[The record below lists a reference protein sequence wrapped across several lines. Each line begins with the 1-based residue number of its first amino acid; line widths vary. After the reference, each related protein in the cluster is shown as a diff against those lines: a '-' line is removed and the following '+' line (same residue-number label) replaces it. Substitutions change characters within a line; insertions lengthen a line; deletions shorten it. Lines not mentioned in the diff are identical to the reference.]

1 MIRLTPKYFVF
12 LCIHFFKTE
21 INFKKRQWNLSGSEI
36 MVKVAEALWKLWTI
50 RMTVKTIPAV
60 SRPPHGVTWMLTN
73 TPCSGGA
80 RGVFLLVLQW
90 VWVMQWWCW
99 GMYCMDAWRSKVRFK
114 HYVNASVD
122 SQATA
127 TDRCNIEVN
136 CDSVNSIG
144 DNMNHAPIP
153 QSASNACFSTEKHNT
168 NPQCPLLFA
177 LHRETMPKD
186 TLLFTVLKSNKANNR
201 CKALTEVGQ
210 LVIWPCNTSINLA
223 TEFKTKINRITAWKS
238 KQNQ

>member
-1 MIRLTPKYFVF
+1 
-12 LCIHFFKTE
+12 
-21 INFKKRQWNLSGSEI
+21 
-36 MVKVAEALWKLWTI
+36 
-50 RMTVKTIPAV
+50 
-60 SRPPHGVTWMLTN
+60 
-73 TPCSGGA
+73 
-80 RGVFLLVLQW
+80 
-90 VWVMQWWCW
+90 MQWRRQRGFLAGATVGLSYAVMVLRDVLYGSLIYICK
-99 GMYCMDAWRSKVRFK
+99 ARRVAFK
-114 HYVNASVD
+114 SQVQALLLLLD

-210 LVIWPCNTSINLA
+210 LVI
-223 TEFKTKINRITAWKS
+223 
-238 KQNQ
+238 